1 MFVFMKPESVKKGDT
16 LCCRTAKVFLRK
28 EHAMIGELDPIEGSW
43 YHHLDKDLDFM
54 VVDVNEKEGT
64 IDIQYFDGDIEELEM
79 EEWEEMDLEE
89 IEPPED
95 WTGPLDDLES
105 DDRDYD

>member
-1 MFVFMKPESVKKGDT
+1 
-16 LCCRTAKVFLRK
+16 
-28 EHAMIGELDPIEGSW
+28 MIGELEPIEGNW

-54 VVDVNEKEGT
+54 VVDVNTLEAT
-64 IDIQYFDGDIEELEM
+64 VDIQYFDGDIEELEM

-105 DDRDYD
+105 DDLGYE

>member
-1 MFVFMKPESVKKGDT
+1 
-16 LCCRTAKVFLRK
+16 
-28 EHAMIGELDPIEGSW
+28 MIGELDPIEGNW
-43 YHHLDKDLDFM
+43 YRHLDREQDFM

-64 IDIQYFDGDIEELEM
+64 VDIQYFDGDIEELEM

-95 WTGPLDDLES
+95 WTGPLDDLEG
-105 DDRDYD
+105 DEFGQELMRQRRYTCQDAADT

>member
-1 MFVFMKPESVKKGDT
+1 MEIILSSP
-16 LCCRTAKVFLRK
+16 K
-28 EHAMIGELDPIEGSW
+28 EHNMIGELEPIEGNW
-43 YHHLDKDLDFM
+43 YQELDKERDFM
-54 VVDVNEKEGT
+54 VLDVNKREGT
-64 IDIQYFDGDIEELEM
+64 VDIQYFDGDIEELEM

-105 DDRDYD
+105 DDLGY

>member
-1 MFVFMKPESVKKGDT
+1 
-16 LCCRTAKVFLRK
+16 
-28 EHAMIGELDPIEGSW
+28 MIGELDPIEGNW
-43 YHHLDKDLDFM
+43 YQNLEKGMDFM
-54 VVDVNEKEGT
+54 VVDVNEREGT
-64 IDIQYFDGDIEELEM
+64 VDIQYFDGDIEELEM

-105 DDRDYD
+105 DDLGY

>member
-1 MFVFMKPESVKKGDT
+1 
-16 LCCRTAKVFLRK
+16 
-28 EHAMIGELDPIEGSW
+28 MIGELDPIEGNW
-43 YHHLDKDLDFM
+43 YRHLDREQDFM

-64 IDIQYFDGDIEELEM
+64 VDIQYFDGDIEELEM

-95 WTGPLDDLES
+95 WTGPLDDLEG
-105 DDRDYD
+105 DEFG

>member
-1 MFVFMKPESVKKGDT
+1 
-16 LCCRTAKVFLRK
+16 
-28 EHAMIGELDPIEGSW
+28 MIGELDPIEGNW
-43 YHHLDKDLDFM
+43 YQDLDKERDFM
-54 VVDVNEKEGT
+54 VLDVNKREGT
-64 IDIQYFDGDIEELEM
+64 VDIQYFDGDIEELEM

-105 DDRDYD
+105 DDRDYE

>member
-1 MFVFMKPESVKKGDT
+1 
-16 LCCRTAKVFLRK
+16 
-28 EHAMIGELDPIEGSW
+28 MIGELEPIEGNW
-43 YHHLDKDLDFM
+43 YHHLDKSIDFM
-54 VVDVNEKEGT
+54 VLDVNLREGT
-64 IDIQYFDGDIEELEM
+64 VDIQYFDGDIEELEM

-105 DDRDYD
+105 DDLGYE

>member
-1 MFVFMKPESVKKGDT
+1 
-16 LCCRTAKVFLRK
+16 
-28 EHAMIGELDPIEGSW
+28 MIGELEPVEGSW
-43 YHHLDKDLDFM
+43 YHHLDKGQDFM
-54 VVDVNEKEGT
+54 VVDVNEREGT
-64 IDIQYFDGDIEELEM
+64 VDIQYFDGDIEELEM

-105 DDRDYD
+105 DDRYYD

>member
-1 MFVFMKPESVKKGDT
+1 LEAGLFYLKDT
-16 LCCRTAKVFLRK
+16 KAK
-28 EHAMIGELDPIEGSW
+28 EHEMIGELDPIEGNW
-43 YHHLDKDLDFM
+43 YHHLDKGQDFM
-54 VVDVNEKEGT
+54 VVDVNEREST
-64 IDIQYFDGDIEELEM
+64 VDIQYFDGDIEELEM

-105 DDRDYD
+105 GNLGYE